1 MRRTRER
8 DHAKLLINSTLMQR
22 KGNLRFYAAR
32 CPGPFLSYTSFN
44 RGNYAKTDK
53 PPTSTIFPTENI

>member
-1 MRRTRER
+1 
-8 DHAKLLINSTLMQR
+8 MQR
-22 KGNLRFYAAR
+22 KGNLRFYAAQ

-53 PPTSTIFPTENI
+53 SPTSAIFPTENI